1 MQAPSDDDLVKEYEE
16 NRRKFE
22 NEESEKSKFE
32 KQSKL
37 ITSSLKHNLLQI
49 RKGLAT
55 PSSLYDYQID
65 AVLKTADFFA
75 RSKPV
80 PSEAPDMAL
89 IVAPPGS
96 GKSGMVTLLPYV
108 LSSKKVLILTPSQII
123 SDQLAA
129 DFGRGEGTQP
139 FFVKSGM
146 FKRAECKKLLEPLFL
161 ARSTRDVVD
170 YMEEGNLVIVN
181 AQKFAGKAASSVSRV
196 TIRPTE
202 FSEKPAVSEVL
213 NDPKFLEQLGKDIA
227 EILGKHEGQE
237 RREKSPQAMILVGD
251 TYQAKDVANGLGEC
265 ATYIIADKNR
275 DKNLKDFTK
284 GVKKIA
290 VVCGMCREGYDNS
303 NVTLVVFL
311 RKCQSSVLFEQFCGR
326 CIRMHRGLI
335 GKNPDKTVAT
345 VLSYKHFEQSK
356 MWAAREKRAEE
367 DPVEEEENEDGE

>member
-1 MQAPSDDDLVKEYEE
+1 MTSNNRAKLKDILIGNSSTVMQAPSDDDLVKEYEE

-181 AQKFAGKAASSVSRV
+181 AQKFAGKAASSVSSKSSQRQ
-196 TIRPTE
+196 IILD
-202 FSEKPAVSEVL
+202 K
-213 NDPKFLEQLGKDIA
+213 LEQFDTIIVDEAHHYPAKTWEVIVNSFMGKNI
-227 EILGKHEGQE
+227 
-237 RREKSPQAMILVGD
+237 
-251 TYQAKDVANGLGEC
+251 
-265 ATYIIADKNR
+265 
-275 DKNLKDFTK
+275 
-284 GVKKIA
+284 
-290 VVCGMCREGYDNS
+290 
-303 NVTLVVFL
+303 VFL
-311 RKCQSSVLFEQFCGR
+311 TATPY
-326 CIRMHRGLI
+326 RGSD
-335 GKNPDKTVAT
+335 DKAFKLLGGLEV
-345 VLSYKHFEQSK
+345 VYEIPRNRLEG
-356 MWAAREKRAEE
+356 
-367 DPVEEEENEDGE
+367 ENK